1 MNNLFFIVIAD
12 WLAHAELD
20 ISNSITIVVV
30 MRQEEMIKPPLEVV
44 GDNKN
49 MIRVYCLKDTLLLS
63 NVKTTIRWEDI
74 NSFVRNDIHECYYNE
89 LWK

>member
-1 MNNLFFIVIAD
+1 MIVIAD

-44 GDNKN
+44 GDNK
-49 MIRVYCLKDTLLLS
+49 
-63 NVKTTIRWEDI
+63 
-74 NSFVRNDIHECYYNE
+74 
-89 LWK
+89 